1 MVFTSSSPVVKLD
14 DKGSVR
20 VGRIIQSVGRINESR
35 NFGVDDR
42 TATLFHLDVEQDG
55 RLGRVNRL
63 SSQIGPG
70 LNGNCFL
77 ASRRLCGNLQCGS
90 CRRMSG

>member
-1 MVFTSSSPVVKLD
+1 MVFTSSSSVIKLD
-14 DKGSVR
+14 DKGSVI

-63 SSQIGPG
+63 SS
-70 LNGNCFL
+70 
-77 ASRRLCGNLQCGS
+77 
-90 CRRMSG
+90 